1 MSYEVLL
8 TPEAMRDLQEIY
20 RYIALDLGSAQNA
33 DAQLGRLEQRIYA
46 LDELPERY
54 RVYDREPWC
63 SRGLRVMPVDSYLV
77 FYIPDQQAQTVT
89 VVRVMYG
96 PRDIDAQLGR

>member
-33 DAQLGRLEQRIYA
+33 DAQLGR
-46 LDELPERY
+46 
-54 RVYDREPWC
+54 
-63 SRGLRVMPVDSYLV
+63 
-77 FYIPDQQAQTVT
+77 
-89 VVRVMYG
+89 
-96 PRDIDAQLGR
+96 